1 MLESKA
7 PIESRYLRTTWL
19 LRSKVPLHFPDLSKV
34 RLFEEDEATQFA
46 RTVRRSNV
54 FARHSPENFYLKRV
68 AELANRTIIEVRR
81 PGKPDDTY
89 KEAERVAE
97 LVEKVAVLSTTLI
110 LRKDALL
117 RKLAISPNIRP
128 EIDFIS
134 DSKLQFVRSRSQR
147 VPSAEGIVVDKQFCA
162 RFSKCGFFDL
172 FEYCQGQTDLA
183 NRVRS
188 SADWLLES
196 RREARLTASV
206 VKTSIALESLLIFSE
221 SESLARSLSER
232 AAFMLSSSPDTR
244 QEISRVINQFYEVR
258 SGIVHGSRKKVS
270 KLSSSLVECVDRLCL
285 LLQLIVSA
293 NSRSWTNVDDLRKWC
308 EKQRWGGPSRDVRI
322 PFSGSYLNSAFALI
336 GIDAKGHSAKQ
347 S

>member
-1 MLESKA
+1 
-7 PIESRYLRTTWL
+7 L
-19 LRSKVPLHFPDLSKV
+19 LRSTAPLHFPDLSKV
-34 RLFEEDEATQFA
+34 RFFEEGEAIQFA
-46 RTVRRSNV
+46 RQIRKSNV
-54 FARHSPENFYLKRV
+54 FARHSPENFYVKRV
-68 AELANRTIIEVRR
+68 EELANRTIIEVRR
-81 PGKPDDTY
+81 LGKPDDIY

-97 LVEKVAVLSTTLI
+97 LVEKIAVLSTTLV

-128 EIDFIS
+128 EINFIS
-134 DSKLQFVRSRSQR
+134 DRKLQLISSRSQR
-147 VPSAEGIVVDKQFCA
+147 VPSAEGIVIDKQFCA

-172 FEYCQGQTDLA
+172 FEYCQDQTDLA
-183 NRVRS
+183 LRVRS
-188 SADWLLES
+188 SADWLVES

-206 VKTSIALESLLIFSE
+206 VKTAIALESLLIFAE

-232 AAFMLSSSPDTR
+232 AAFMLSSSFDTR
-244 QEISRVINQFYEVR
+244 QEISRVINQFHEVR
-258 SGIVHGSRKKVS
+258 SGVVHGSRKRVS
-270 KLSSSLVECVDRLCL
+270 KLSESLVECVDRLCL

-322 PFSGSYLNSAFALI
+322 PFSGRYLNNALALI
-336 GIDAKGHSAKQ
+336 GIDAHGNSPKQ